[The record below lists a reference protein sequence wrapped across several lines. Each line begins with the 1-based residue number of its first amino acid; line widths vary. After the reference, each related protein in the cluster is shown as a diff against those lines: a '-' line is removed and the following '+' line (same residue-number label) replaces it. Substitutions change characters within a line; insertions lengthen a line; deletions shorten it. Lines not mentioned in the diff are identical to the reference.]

1 MCDSTATMKQ
11 YVPKKKQAPS
21 PAPAGEAPA
30 TPGIFITFEGG
41 EGAGK
46 STHIAFL
53 AYCLRELG
61 YEVLCLREPGG
72 TAIGEKLR
80 AIVLDPEN
88 DCLDAHAELFIYEAA
103 RAQIVSQVISPA
115 LARGAVVLCDRFY
128 DSTVAYQA
136 AGRGLSAQ
144 FIHQANAFACQ
155 GIEPQRT
162 ILMVS
167 STTEEGLERATNEGA
182 DRIERAGVDFHTRV
196 NAAFLEI
203 ARNNPRRVRV
213 VSFAESKAET
223 AQRVFDQVKD
233 LIPGLEQAAAANNE
247 YFQRAEN
254 KELYKKEQ

>member
-88 DCLDAHAELFIYEAA
+88 DCLDVTPSFSYTKLPAHK
-103 RAQIVSQVISPA
+103 
-115 LARGAVVLCDRFY
+115 LCLR
-128 DSTVAYQA
+128 
-136 AGRGLSAQ
+136 
-144 FIHQANAFACQ
+144 
-155 GIEPQRT
+155 
-162 ILMVS
+162 
-167 STTEEGLERATNEGA
+167 
-182 DRIERAGVDFHTRV
+182 
-196 NAAFLEI
+196 
-203 ARNNPRRVRV
+203 
-213 VSFAESKAET
+213 
-223 AQRVFDQVKD
+223 
-233 LIPGLEQAAAANNE
+233 
-247 YFQRAEN
+247 
-254 KELYKKEQ
+254 